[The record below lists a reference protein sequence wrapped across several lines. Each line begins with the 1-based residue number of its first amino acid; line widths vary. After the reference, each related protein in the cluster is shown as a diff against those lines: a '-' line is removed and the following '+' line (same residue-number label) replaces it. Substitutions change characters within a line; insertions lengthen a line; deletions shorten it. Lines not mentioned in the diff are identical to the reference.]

1 MEVARTP
8 EELKA
13 RLAHIPRE
21 SRGFVPTMGALHHG
35 HTSLI
40 SRALDHGNRVLASVF
55 VNRLQF
61 NNPEDFSN
69 YPKTPE
75 KDLQMLAEA
84 GCELVFM
91 PSEGDL
97 FNKSHQIKEYPLGEL
112 ESVMEGKYRPGHFQ
126 GVAQV
131 VHRLLSLTEP
141 AMAYFGEKDFQQC
154 MVIQR
159 LIDLERLPVKMV
171 PCPIIRESDGLAMS
185 SRNLRLSE
193 SSRAQASGIYR
204 SMLRCKERFLQ
215 GENSQIV
222 CKEEAFLLESESG
235 LKVEYL
241 EICDE
246 SSLKPVHELEEK
258 VAKPRIFI
266 AAYAGNIRL
275 IDNLSLEA

>member
-1 MEVARTP
+1 
-8 EELKA
+8 
-13 RLAHIPRE
+13 
-21 SRGFVPTMGALHHG
+21 
-35 HTSLI
+35 
-40 SRALDHGNRVLASVF
+40 
-55 VNRLQF
+55 
-61 NNPEDFSN
+61 
-69 YPKTPE
+69 
-75 KDLQMLAEA
+75 
-84 GCELVFM
+84 
-91 PSEGDL
+91 
-97 FNKSHQIKEYPLGEL
+97 
-112 ESVMEGKYRPGHFQ
+112 
-126 GVAQV
+126 
-131 VHRLLSLTEP
+131 
-141 AMAYFGEKDFQQC
+141 
-154 MVIQR
+154 
-159 LIDLERLPVKMV
+159 MV